1 MLTVAR
7 VNLQETRKRRS
18 IMARAGDEIVD
29 PNTGERL
36 IFRKTAKETDGELLQ
51 LDWIGKAGWKAGPLH
66 VHRYQEERF
75 EVISGTL
82 GSHVAGVE
90 RIHEVGEV
98 VVAPAGSVHTVWNA
112 GGEEEEVHSL
122 VEFRPALRT
131 ETVFETVAGLAQDGK
146 TNKAGIPKNPLRLAL
161 IVHDYEDE
169 FYLAQPPLFVQRV
182 IFGVL
187 AEVGRL
193 LGYRAEYPYPY
204 ADRGEEPSPSEGE
217 QGVSARSGTRRGA
230 LGVTAIIVAFLVTF
244 LLWQRTRRGRR

>member
-1 MLTVAR
+1 VVER

-29 PNTGERL
+29 PNTEERL
-36 IFRKTAKETDGELLQ
+36 IFRKTANETNGELLQ

-122 VEFRPALRT
+122 VEFRPALRS
-131 ETVFETVAGLAQDGK
+131 ETVLETLAGLAQDGK
-146 TNKAGIPKNPLRLAL
+146 TNKAGIPKNPLRLGL

-169 FYLAQPPLFVQRV
+169 IYFAQPPLFVQRM

-187 AEVGRL
+187 AKVGRL

-204 ADRGEEPSPSEGE
+204 ADRGEEPFVSEGE
-217 QGVSARSGTRRGA
+217 RVSASSGARRGA
-230 LGVTAIIVAFLVTF
+230 VGVTVIIVAFLVSF
-244 LLWQRTRRGRR
+244 LLWQRIRRSRR

>member
-1 MLTVAR
+1 
-7 VNLQETRKRRS
+7 
-18 IMARAGDEIVD
+18 MARAGDEIVD
-29 PNTGERL
+29 PNTEERL
-36 IFRKTAKETDGELLQ
+36 IFRRTANETNGELLQ

-112 GGEEEEVHSL
+112 GGEEEEEVHSL

-131 ETVFETVAGLAQDGK
+131 ETVLETVAGLAQDGK
-146 TNKAGIPKNPLRLAL
+146 TNKAGIPKNPLRLGL

-169 FYLAQPPLFVQRV
+169 IYFAQPPLFVQRM

-187 AEVGRL
+187 AKVGRL

-204 ADRGEEPSPSEGE
+204 ADRGEEPLVSEGE
-217 QGVSARSGTRRGA
+217 RVSASSGARRGA
-230 LGVTAIIVAFLVTF
+230 LGVTVIIVAFLVSF
-244 LLWQRTRRGRR
+244 LVWQRIRRSRR

>member
-1 MLTVAR
+1 VVER
-7 VNLQETRKRRS
+7 VNPQETRQRRS

-66 VHRYQEERF
+66 VHPYQEERF
-75 EVISGTL
+75 EVMSGTL

-122 VEFRPALRT
+122 VEFRPALRM
-131 ETVFETVAGLAQDGK
+131 ETVLETVAGLAQDGK

-161 IVHDYEDE
+161 IAHDFEDE
-169 FYLAQPPLFVQRV
+169 IYLAQPPLFVQRV

-187 AEVGRL
+187 AMVGRL
-193 LGYRAEYPYPY
+193 FGYRAEYPYPY
-204 ADRGEEPSPSEGE
+204 GDRGEEPFVSEGE
-217 QGVSARSGTRRGA
+217 RVSARRGA
-230 LGVTAIIVAFLVTF
+230 LGVTVIIVAFLVSY
-244 LLWQRTRRGRR
+244 LVWQRIRGSRR

>member
-1 MLTVAR
+1 
-7 VNLQETRKRRS
+7 
-18 IMARAGDEIVD
+18 MARAGDEMVD
-29 PNTGERL
+29 PTTGERM

-66 VHRYQEERF
+66 VHPYQEERF

-90 RIHEVGEV
+90 RIHEAGEV
-98 VVAPAGSVHTVWNA
+98 VAAPAGSVHRVWNA
-112 GGEEEEVHSL
+112 GGEEEVHTL
-122 VEFRPALRT
+122 VEFRPTLRT
-131 ETVFETVAGLAQDGK
+131 EDLFETLFGLARDGK
-146 TNKAGIPKNPLRLAL
+146 TYKSGVPKNPLRLAL

-169 FYLAQPPLFVQRV
+169 IYLAQPPLFVQRV

-204 ADRGEEPSPSEGE
+204 ADRGEEPSLSEGE
-217 QGVSARSGTRRGA
+217 RVSASSGARRGA
-230 LGVTAIIVAFLVTF
+230 LGVTLIIVAFLVSL
-244 LLWQRTRRGRR
+244 LLWQRIRRSRR